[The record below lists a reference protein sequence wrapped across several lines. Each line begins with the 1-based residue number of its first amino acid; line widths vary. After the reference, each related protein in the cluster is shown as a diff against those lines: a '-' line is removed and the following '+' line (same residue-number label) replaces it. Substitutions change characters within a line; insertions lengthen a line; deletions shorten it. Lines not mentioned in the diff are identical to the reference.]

1 MCIRD
6 RKGTIGGGCVEADIR
21 QTALSCLDNRE
32 CRLVK
37 VDMTGQEAE
46 DDGMVCGGI
55 IEIFVEP
62 VI

>member
-1 MCIRD
+1 M
-6 RKGTIGGGCVEADIR
+6 R
-21 QTALSCLDNRE
+21 QTALSCMDNNR

-55 IEIFVEP
+55 LEIFVEP
-62 VI
+62 VS